1 MFIHLVNARAPGG
14 PHTSPMT
21 SDELND
27 VRQAAQA
34 VARAARAGDLERRA
48 TRFAYLQSVLAE
60 VRERRGNHPVLWELE
75 ADFTSDP
82 AVAADL
88 YRRAEKAASEA
99 GLPTLSIRLSLARL
113 LFKELGHT
121 REAQAAL
128 QACSQ
133 ELRDASE
140 KQSAAWSELLA
151 ACDQR
156 MDTPR
161 P

>member
-1 MFIHLVNARAPGG
+1 MFTHLDPARTPWG
-14 PHTSPMT
+14 PRRSPMT
-21 SDELND
+21 TDELNA
-27 VRQAAQA
+27 VRQAARA
-34 VARAARAGDLERRA
+34 VARSARAGDVDRRA
-48 TRFAYLQSVLAE
+48 ARFTHLQSVLAE
-60 VRERRGNHPVLWELE
+60 VRERCGDHPILWELE

-82 AVAADL
+82 AVAAKL
-88 YRRAEKAASEA
+88 YRRAEKAAVED

-113 LFKELGHT
+113 LFKELGCT
-121 REAQAAL
+121 REARAAL
-128 QACSQ
+128 LACSE
-133 ELRDASE
+133 ELAQANE